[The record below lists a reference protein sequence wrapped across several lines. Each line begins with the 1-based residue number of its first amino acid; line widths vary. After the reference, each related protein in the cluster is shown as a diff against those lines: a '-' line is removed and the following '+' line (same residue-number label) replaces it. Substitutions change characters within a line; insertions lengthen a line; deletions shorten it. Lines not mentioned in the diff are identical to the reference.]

1 MSNDFMQ
8 DGTKTPR
15 RAPGRP
21 RSFDEA
27 EVLERVRRVFLEKG
41 FSATSLDDL
50 AKAAGLNRPSLYAA
64 FGNKEELYLK
74 VIAAHGRQTAAAI
87 DKIMAADQ
95 PLDQRLAKLFRVTVA
110 AYTAPPRPQG
120 CMIVGTASA
129 EAPTH
134 PAIGRAGAAFF
145 AGNEAALE
153 RAFARAVD
161 AGEITAEPTPAAR
174 ARLCGAFLDT
184 LAVRA
189 RLGATVEELTTFA
202 LSVVPLLRA
211 PAPA

>member
-1 MSNDFMQ
+1 MQ
-8 DGTKTPR
+8 DGTKQSR

-21 RSFDEA
+21 RSFSEA
-27 EVLERVRRVFLEKG
+27 DVLERVRGVFLEKG
-41 FSATSLDDL
+41 FSAASLDDL

-74 VIAAHGRQTAAAI
+74 VIADYGRQTAAAI
-87 DKIMAADQ
+87 DRIMAADQ
-95 PLDQRLAKLFRVTVA
+95 PLDQRLVKLFRVTIA

-120 CMIVGTASA
+120 CMIVGTASV

-134 PAIGRAGAAFF
+134 PAIGQAGAAFF

-153 RAFARAVD
+153 RAFARAVG
-161 AGEITAEPTPAAR
+161 AGQIAADPPPAAR
-174 ARLCGAFLDT
+174 ARLCGAFFDT

-189 RLGATVEELTTFA
+189 RLGATAEELTAFA
-202 LSVVPLLRA
+202 LSVVPLVLGPA